1 MATSFR
7 SQPCAS
13 DHVPTR
19 RRWARLVASFA
30 VPGLLLVAPAAATAQ
45 AQKTPPE
52 VAKVEVWAVRDPQE
66 AAQIALADAL
76 GYFKDEGL
84 DVTIK
89 WIVSGTDMQSL
100 AASGQVKVYGE
111 SVLISALLKD
121 KGVDFH
127 YVMRTADISGN
138 QGFVVGPKLRLTS
151 PKGLE
156 GKKVGMAAGS
166 GVQLAIANMAKA
178 HRVDLKKIVFVN
190 LQPPDQ
196 APALAKG
203 DIDAMAVWQPYLL
216 AGQKLGGR
224 IYFTG
229 NRSYIEGQE
238 KRVNWLY
245 LDAGLN
251 VADDFVKANPN
262 TVKALMRALLRAT
275 DYINGNPRAEVAQVL
290 SKPLLVDK
298 GDLAE
303 MMKGN
308 IYSPEIDQQAIEG
321 TREFLG
327 FLRELKFLSKAMD
340 PKDVYDLRFLK
351 EIAPKHVKVAGY

>member
-1 MATSFR
+1 LR
-7 SQPCAS
+7 
-13 DHVPTR
+13 
-19 RRWARLVASFA
+19 
-30 VPGLLLVAPAAATAQ
+30 
-45 AQKTPPE
+45 
-52 VAKVEVWAVRDPQE
+52 
-66 AAQIALADAL
+66 
-76 GYFKDEGL
+76 
-84 DVTIK
+84 
-89 WIVSGTDMQSL
+89 
-100 AASGQVKVYGE
+100 
-111 SVLISALLKD
+111 D
-121 KGVDFH
+121 KGVNFH

-138 QGFVVGPKLRLTS
+138 QGFVVGPKLRLAS
-151 PKGLE
+151 PKDLE
-156 GKKVGMAAGS
+156 GKKIGMAAGS

-178 HRVDLKKIVFVN
+178 HGVNVKKIVFVN

-196 APALAKG
+196 APALARG

-238 KRVNWLY
+238 KPVRWLY

-251 VADDFVKANPN
+251 VAGDFLQKNPN

-290 SKPLLVDK
+290 SKPLHVDT

-308 IYSPEIDQQAIEG
+308 IYSSEIDQHAIDG

-327 FLRELKFLSKAMD
+327 FLLQMKFLAKAIY

-351 EIAPKHVKVAGY
+351 EIAPQHVKAAGY